1 MSFFRELFQI
11 PSVRRVLALLFVII
25 LLYYSR
31 SMLNMVLITFI
42 LTYLINRLHN
52 FITRKVNKIVRI
64 NKTITV
70 LLIYVILVT
79 LIVTAIY
86 YYLPVLIAELNDLVN
101 QVLSFYDNPPTNLP
115 DNLILNFLVDSFKD
129 IDLSSYIGQGFD
141 FLLKTVSDIGK
152 WSLNLFVAIVLSLFF
167 LLEKEKVTNFTSK
180 FKASRLSG
188 LFVELEFFG
197 KKFVHSFGKVI
208 EVQFLIALVNSIL
221 STIFLWIFG
230 FPNLFALAI
239 MIFLLGLIPVMGVII
254 SLIPLCAIAFKIGG
268 LIKIIYVLVM
278 IAVVHAVETYFLN
291 PKFMSNKTHLP
302 IFYTFLI
309 LLFSEH
315 FLGVWGLIVGV
326 PIFMFFLDIIE
337 VPVVAD
343 SPKPKTKKKSIVE

>member
-1 MSFFRELFQI
+1 M
-11 PSVRRVLALLFVII
+11 
-25 LLYYSR
+25 
-31 SMLNMVLITFI
+31 
-42 LTYLINRLHN
+42 
-52 FITRKVNKIVRI
+52 
-64 NKTITV
+64 
-70 LLIYVILVT
+70 
-79 LIVTAIY
+79 
-86 YYLPVLIAELNDLVN
+86 
-101 QVLSFYDNPPTNLP
+101 
-115 DNLILNFLVDSFKD
+115 VDSFKD

-152 WSLNLFVAIVLSLFF
+152 WSLNLFVAIILSLFF
-167 LLEKEKVTNFTSK
+167 LLEKEKVTNFTSR

-188 LFVELEFFG
+188 LFVELDFFG

-208 EVQFLIALVNSIL
+208 EVQFLIALVNAIL
-221 STIFLWIFG
+221 STVFLWIFG

-268 LIKIIYVLVM
+268 LIKIVYVLVM

-291 PKFMSNKTHLP
+291 PKFMSDKTHLP

-343 SPKPKTKKKSIVE
+343 STKSKLKKKANS